1 MYVCMYVYIYNPTD
15 RTYNW
20 KVLLRSL
27 FFDEV
32 LFIVV
37 VLSLSHIWLFV
48 TPWTAARQA
57 SLSLTVSRSLLK
69 LMSISLVSL
78 SWWYHPTISSSIAPF
93 FFCPQSFPAS
103 WSFLMSWLFVSG
115 GQRIGASASVLPK
128 SSQGW
133 FPLGWTGLIC
143 LLSRSLSRVFF
154 STTVWKHPFFCAQVF
169 FTDWLS
175 NPYMRLIEKS
185 VRTCILKSKL
195 SLREVYS

>member
-1 MYVCMYVYIYNPTD
+1 MRLPSGWNKKWYKESWVTPKLFMWWSGNKNRNQWISSYISMHTYVCMYVCVCIYIYIYIYNPTD

-48 TPWTAARQA
+48 TPRTAACQA

-69 LMSISLVSL
+69 LTSILLVSL
-78 SWWYHPTISSSIAPF
+78 SWWYHPTISCSVAR
-93 FFCPQSFPAS
+93 FFCLQSFPAS
-103 WSFLMSWLFVSG
+103 WSFPTSWLFVSG

-133 FPLGWTGLIC
+133 FPLG
-143 LLSRSLSRVFF
+143 
-154 STTVWKHPFFCAQVF
+154 
-169 FTDWLS
+169 
-175 NPYMRLIEKS
+175 
-185 VRTCILKSKL
+185 
-195 SLREVYS
+195 